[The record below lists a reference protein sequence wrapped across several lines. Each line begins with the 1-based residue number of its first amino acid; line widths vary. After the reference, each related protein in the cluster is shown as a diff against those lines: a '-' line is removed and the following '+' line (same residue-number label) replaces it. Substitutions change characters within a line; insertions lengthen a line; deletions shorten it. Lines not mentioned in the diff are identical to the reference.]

1 MATHK
6 CVATPGLRNTALDH
20 GLSRSIFKSKV
31 VAKDDT
37 TLVVCDFIYD
47 GKGPDAFFIVGSK
60 NDPNPKDAKPG
71 KSPFNRKKDL
81 IAQFF
86 LCWIQK

>member
-1 MATHK
+1 M
-6 CVATPGLRNTALDH
+6 
-20 GLSRSIFKSKV
+20 FKSKV

-71 KSPFNRKKDL
+71 NNPFNLKKDL
-81 IAQFF
+81 IPHFC
-86 LCWIQK
+86 LCRIQKRSQP

>member
-1 MATHK
+1 M
-6 CVATPGLRNTALDH
+6 
-20 GLSRSIFKSKV
+20 FQSKV

-71 KSPFNRKKDL
+71 KRLDHF
-81 IAQFF
+81 
-86 LCWIQK
+86 IQ

>member
-1 MATHK
+1 M
-6 CVATPGLRNTALDH
+6 
-20 GLSRSIFKSKV
+20 FKSKV

-71 KSPFNRKKDL
+71 KSPFNRKKTFLSDPKTIPTLKILNQVKIWTILFSQTL
-81 IAQFF
+81 ICSF
-86 LCWIQK
+86 LK

>member
-1 MATHK
+1 M
-6 CVATPGLRNTALDH
+6 
-20 GLSRSIFKSKV
+20 FKSKV

-71 KSPFNRKKDL
+71 KSLDRFN
-81 IAQFF
+81 Q
-86 LCWIQK
+86 